1 MMLASLLLFSGKYR
15 MQRTGRQID
24 CDKPIF
30 VLNFHSKTDLSQG
43 RTPEIRQLGLL
54 IVEPCASA
62 GKIDAFHV
70 IP

>member
-1 MMLASLLLFSGKYR
+1 

>member
-43 RTPEIRQLGLL
+43 RIPEIRQLGLL

-62 GKIDAFHV
+62 GNIDAFHV